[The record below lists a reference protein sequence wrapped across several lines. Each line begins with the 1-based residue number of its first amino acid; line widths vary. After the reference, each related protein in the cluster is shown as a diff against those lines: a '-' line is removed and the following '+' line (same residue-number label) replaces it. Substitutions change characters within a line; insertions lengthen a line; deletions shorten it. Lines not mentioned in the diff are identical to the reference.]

1 MPSVDV
7 GEGERRGKSKCRQK
21 KAAEAK
27 RSSRRSPASKTFHKI
42 LLAVS
47 AWMSAPSG
55 PLIALGLVAL
65 TRETWADPIGAAH
78 FD

>member
-27 RSSRRSPASKTFHKI
+27 RFPQRRSKLDDS
-42 LLAVS
+42 
-47 AWMSAPSG
+47 
-55 PLIALGLVAL
+55 
-65 TRETWADPIGAAH
+65 
-78 FD
+78 